1 MPKGE
6 KTFFKMVRFFT
17 FSIITGKEEK
27 ITFILFSLLPE
38 GRIFFFIEFHWCI
51 SIYDT
56 AEAETLQM
64 SVIVCIAVG
73 NIMLLISVT
82 GLNEWIK

>member
-1 MPKGE
+1 MI
-6 KTFFKMVRFFT
+6 RFFT
-17 FSIITGKEEK
+17 FYIITSKEEK

-38 GRIFFFIEFHWCI
+38 GQIFFIEFHWCI
-51 SIYDT
+51 SICDT
-56 AEAETLQM
+56 AEAGTLQM

-73 NIMLLISVT
+73 NIMLLISIT